1 MGVEG
6 GGVCVCVVCV
16 CGGGWFLSHSAEQKS
31 ISLVNKW
38 GVNPLE
44 LFVTMC
50 ETAATTEYL
59 HLTQQQTHTHTHEP
73 LESERQWTQHTQ
85 RSNEDG

>member
-1 MGVEG
+1 MQKCVYVS
-6 GGVCVCVVCV
+6 VCVCM
-16 CGGGWFLSHSAEQKS
+16 GGVLSHSAEQKS

-38 GVNPLE
+38 GVSPLK

-59 HLTQQQTHTHTHEP
+59 HLTQQHTHQP
-73 LESERQWTQHTQ
+73 LESEQQWTQHTQ
-85 RSNEDG
+85 RGNEDG